1 MKKFNQARV
10 NGGSNYDSLKGSTER
25 NAILKLEI
33 VSIKTTVGG
42 HSPLKPLTVWDEFL
56 GRSAER
62 SK

>member
-1 MKKFNQARV
+1 MTLLRV
-10 NGGSNYDSLKGSTER
+10 AQSVH
-25 NAILKLEI
+25 AILKLEI

-42 HSPLKPLTVWDEFL
+42 HSPLKPLTVWDELL